1 MVVLLYFGE
10 KRSRICFD
18 ERDCL
23 FLEDSLLNALQLSV
37 SALTGIYIY
46 KIPHPVSLH
55 SSLKYAK
62 IPFENLTLIKDAFK
76 RRLQIENRYVDKHQ
90 AFDEKA
96 AFLDVRQ
103 PQTPSSSGAF

>member
-37 SALTGIYIY
+37 SALTGIYI
-46 KIPHPVSLH
+46 
-55 SSLKYAK
+55 
-62 IPFENLTLIKDAFK
+62 
-76 RRLQIENRYVDKHQ
+76 
-90 AFDEKA
+90 
-96 AFLDVRQ
+96 
-103 PQTPSSSGAF
+103 